1 MAQEQSNV
9 SIPLGIQTAIK
20 NIKPISP
27 YVLEMVTNTSLEDLS
42 LLDLARKLS
51 FEPVLS
57 ARILD
62 ATKAAAYG
70 LSKEVESVFQA
81 VSLLGGRRVLD
92 IIVASSLQDS
102 FGKTFSTVEY
112 DIWEHSLMVA
122 YAIQGMLRELDMSIT
137 PMARGF
143 TTGLIHDIGKLV
155 LLQYLKNEK
164 RDAELAEFSK
174 DAATGGDKAIEKERI
189 LFKVSHV
196 DIGAYLA
203 KSWSMPEEMVTA
215 IANHHMKDKR
225 RFPNGLTRLLVWTHT
240 LVDKNLTIDQKRSIL
255 PFSIIDKQE
264 EMLTSIQREVDNIIF
279 FFEK

>member
-1 MAQEQSNV
+1 MTQEQLNV
-9 SIPLGIQTAIK
+9 SIPIGIQTAIK

-27 YVLEMVTNTSLEDLS
+27 YVLEVVTNTSIEDLS

-70 LSKEVESVFQA
+70 LTKEVDSVFKA
-81 VSLLGGRRVLD
+81 VSILGGRRVMD
-92 IIVASSLQDS
+92 IIVASSLKDS

-122 YAIQGMLRELDMSIT
+122 YAMQSMLRELDMSIT

-164 RDAELAEFSK
+164 RDVDLAELSK
-174 DAATGGDKAIEKERI
+174 DAITGGDKAIEKERI
-189 LFKVSHV
+189 LCKVSHV

-203 KSWSMPEEMVTA
+203 KNWSMPEDMVTA

-225 RFPNGLTRLLVWTHT
+225 RFPNGLTRLLIWAHA
-240 LVDKNLTIDQKRSIL
+240 LVDKNLTPDQKRSIL

-264 EMLTSIQREVDNIIF
+264 GMLASIQREVDNIIF

>member
-1 MAQEQSNV
+1 MTQEQSNV
-9 SIPLGIQTAIK
+9 SIPIGIQTAIK

-27 YVLEMVTNTSLEDLS
+27 YVLEMVTNISLEDLS

-112 DIWEHSLMVA
+112 GIWEHSLLVA
-122 YAIQGMLRELDMSIT
+122 YAMQSMLRELDMSII
-137 PMARGF
+137 PMARCF
-143 TTGLIHDIGKLV
+143 TTGLMHDIGKLV

-174 DAATGGDKAIEKERI
+174 DALNCDDKALANERI
-189 LFKVSHV
+189 LFKRTHA

-203 KSWSMPEEMVTA
+203 QSWSMPEEMVTA

-225 RFPNGLTRLLVWTHT
+225 RFPNGLTRLLVWAHT
-240 LVDKNLTIDQKRSIL
+240 LVDKNLTPDQKRSML

-264 EMLTSIQREVDNIIF
+264 EMLTFIQREVDNIIF

>member
-1 MAQEQSNV
+1 MQQKQSNS
-9 SIPLGIQTAIK
+9 SIPIGIQTAIK

-27 YVLEMVTNTSLEDLS
+27 YVLEIVTNTSLEDLS

-57 ARILD
+57 AKLLD
-62 ATKAAAYG
+62 ATRAAAYG
-70 LSKEVESVFQA
+70 LNKEIESVFQA
-81 VSLLGGRRVLD
+81 VSILGSRRVLD
-92 IIVASSLQDS
+92 IIVASSLQES

-112 DIWEHSLMVA
+112 DIWEHSLQVA
-122 YAIQGMLRELDMSIT
+122 YAMQTMLRELNIFIT
-137 PMARGF
+137 PMARAF

-164 RDAELAEFSK
+164 KEAELAEFSK
-174 DAATGGDKAIEKERI
+174 NAVNGGDRALAYEGIR
-189 LFKVSHV
+189 FKVTHV

-203 KSWSMPEEMVTA
+203 KSWSMPNEMVTA

-225 RFPNGLTRLLVWTHT
+225 RFPNGLTRLLIWAHT
-240 LVDKNLTIDQKRSIL
+240 LVDKNLTPDQKRSML

-264 EMLTSIQREVDNIIF
+264 EIMGSIQREVDNIIF

>member
-1 MAQEQSNV
+1 MTQEQLNV
-9 SIPLGIQTAIK
+9 SIPIGIQTAIK

-27 YVLEMVTNTSLEDLS
+27 YVLEIVTNASLEDLS

-51 FEPVLS
+51 LEPVLS

-70 LSKEVESVFQA
+70 LSKKVESVFQA
-81 VSLLGGRRVLD
+81 VSILGGRRVLD

-112 DIWEHSLMVA
+112 DIWEHSLLVA
-122 YAIQGMLRELDMSIT
+122 YAVQSMIRELSMSII

-143 TTGLIHDIGKLV
+143 TTGLLHDIGKLV
-155 LLQYLKNEK
+155 LLQYLKNNK
-164 RDAELAEFSK
+164 MDAELTEFSRYALT
-174 DAATGGDKAIEKERI
+174 DDDKTLENERL
-189 LFKVSHV
+189 LFHVTHV

-203 KSWSMPEEMVTA
+203 QSWSMPEDMVTA
-215 IANHHMKDKR
+215 IANHHIKDKR
-225 RFPNGLTRLLVWTHT
+225 RFPNGLTRLLVWAHT
-240 LVDKNLTIDQKRSIL
+240 LVDKNLTPDQKRSIL

-264 EMLTSIQREVDNIIF
+264 EMLTSIQREVNNIIF

>member
-1 MAQEQSNV
+1 MTQEQSNV
-9 SIPLGIQTAIK
+9 SIPIGIQTAIK

-57 ARILD
+57 AKILE

-70 LSKEVESVFQA
+70 ISRPVESVFQA
-81 VSLLGGRRVLD
+81 VSILGGRRVLD

-102 FGKTFSTVEY
+102 FGKSFLTVEY
-112 DIWEHSLMVA
+112 DIWEHSLLVA
-122 YAIQGMLRELDMSIT
+122 YAMQGMLRELDMFII
-137 PMARGF
+137 PLARGF
-143 TTGLIHDIGKLV
+143 TTGLMHDIGKLV

-174 DAATGGDKAIEKERI
+174 YAVSGGDKAIDAERI
-189 LFKVSHV
+189 LFRVTHM

-225 RFPNGLTRLLVWTHT
+225 RFPNGLTRLLVWAHT
-240 LVDKNLTIDQKRSIL
+240 LVDKDLTPDQKRSML
-255 PFSIIDKQE
+255 PFSIVDKQE
-264 EMLTSIQREVDNIIF
+264 ELLASIQREVDNIIF